1 MAEQEFQGAE
11 KGRFPMLLVLGVLMA
26 VAVVVVAMVIEP
38 EYGIPLLILLAICAI
53 AAIGFRVLAGS
64 NRSDADQSDNIPKQ
78 PASSDRPLGDTPE
91 AHDEVN
97 PHDIPKDAPERER
110 TEEVAGTDGTTRGPL
125 P

>member
-11 KGRFPMLLVLGVLMA
+11 KSRFPMLLGLGILMA
-26 VAVVVVAMVIEP
+26 VVVVVVAMVIEP

-53 AAIGFRVLAGS
+53 AAVGFRVIAGS
-64 NRSDADQSDNIPKQ
+64 NRSDADSSDNIPKQ
-78 PASSDRPLGDTPE
+78 PADGERPMGDTAE
-91 AHDEVN
+91 AHDEIN